1 MDIFKGL
8 RVVELANVLAG
19 PAVGMFFA
27 ELGAEVVKIEN
38 KSTGGDLTRKWKLPV
53 ENEEST
59 MSSYYHSVNWN
70 KEILFLDLKEAADYA
85 VAIEKI
91 STADL
96 LITNF
101 KSGDEEKF
109 GMGSSVLLS
118 RYPSLIV
125 AAITGF
131 DDQDRVAYDAI
142 LQAET
147 GFMSLNGNP
156 GDKPLK
162 MPVALIDL
170 LAAHQLKEGILI
182 ALLQRAKTGKGC
194 KVTVSLYRSAISSLA
209 NQASAY
215 LNTNSVPMA
224 SGSLHPTIAPYG
236 EMFRCADG
244 QWVLLAVGTDQ
255 QFLRLV
261 DILNATEIGSDSLF
275 STNTSRVI
283 NREVLAEKLNRYI
296 ERLSSENFLSACH
309 RAKVPAASVRSIDQV
324 FMDPSIQSMVLE
336 QKEGDGSVSKRVATV
351 AFKIENE

>member
-27 ELGAEVVKIEN
+27 ELGAEVIKIEN

-53 ENEEST
+53 EQKEST
-59 MSSYYHSVNWN
+59 TSSYYHSVNWN
-70 KEILFLDLKEAADYA
+70 KEILFLDLKEAVDHA

-91 STADL
+91 SAADL

-101 KSGDEEKF
+101 KSGDAEKF
-109 GMGSSVLLS
+109 GMSSSVLLS
-118 RYPSLIV
+118 RYPSLII
-125 AAITGF
+125 AEITGF
-131 DDQDRVAYDAI
+131 DDQDRVAYDAV

-156 GDKPLK
+156 GAQPMK

-194 KVTVSLYRSAISSLA
+194 KVTASLYRSAIASLA

-215 LNTNSVPMA
+215 LNTHVVPLA

-236 EMFRCADG
+236 EIFRCADG
-244 QWVLLAVGTDQ
+244 QLVLLAVGTDK
-255 QFLRLV
+255 QFLRLL
-261 DILNATEIGSDSLF
+261 DILKAEEMGADPLF
-275 STNTSRVI
+275 STNTNRVI
-283 NREVLAEKLNRYI
+283 NRKILAEKLNKYI
-296 ERLSSENFLSACH
+296 ALLASENFLSACH
-309 RAKVPAASVRSIDQV
+309 HAKVPAAAIRSIDQV
-324 FMDPSIQSMVLE
+324 FLDTSIQSMVLE
-336 QKEGDGSVSKRVATV
+336 QQEDDGSVSKRVATV

>member
-101 KSGDEEKF
+101 KSGDAEKF

>member
-27 ELGAEVVKIEN
+27 ELGAEVIKIEN

-53 ENEEST
+53 EQKEST
-59 MSSYYHSVNWN
+59 TSSYYHSVNWN
-70 KEILFLDLKEAADYA
+70 KEILFLDLKEAVDHA

-91 STADL
+91 SAADL

-101 KSGDEEKF
+101 KSGDAEKF
-109 GMGSSVLLS
+109 GMSSSVLLS
-118 RYPSLIV
+118 RYPSLII
-125 AAITGF
+125 AEITGF
-131 DDQDRVAYDAI
+131 DDQDRVAYDAV

-156 GDKPLK
+156 GAQPMK

-194 KVTVSLYRSAISSLA
+194 KVTASLYRSAIASLA

-215 LNTNSVPMA
+215 LNTHVVPLA

-236 EMFRCADG
+236 EIFRCADG
-244 QWVLLAVGTDQ
+244 QLVLLAVGTDK
-255 QFLRLV
+255 QFLRLL
-261 DILNATEIGSDSLF
+261 DILKAEEMGSDPLF
-275 STNTSRVI
+275 STNTNRVI
-283 NREVLAEKLNRYI
+283 NRKILAEKLNKYI
-296 ERLSSENFLSACH
+296 ELLTSENLLSACH

-336 QKEGDGSVSKRVATV
+336 QQEGDGSVSKRVATV